1 MPYGRVFDP
10 PHLILVVTR
19 WNSQTPLER
28 HMFPIVF
35 AAVVLLPVADVCA
48 KPAGDTSEWTFR
60 ARVKGCRIVL
70 PDESAGIGVVYT
82 ESAIKEAKD
91 DATLVVG
98 FDAHW
103 LLTLSILD
111 HGNDPLG
118 FKHIKRLKLVVHSP
132 ALSLGVDKPKNRDFD
147 LALRYRIN
155 ERSEYRFVGLQT
167 RQLGDSKPMPGNK
180 AVQPSGDKAAR

>member
-1 MPYGRVFDP
+1 MLPV
-10 PHLILVVTR
+10 
-19 WNSQTPLER
+19 
-28 HMFPIVF
+28 VF

-70 PDESAGIGVVYT
+70 PDESAGIGGVVYT

-118 FKHIKRLKLVVHSP
+118 FKHIRRLKLVVHSP

-147 LALRYRIN
+147 LALMYRVN